1 VHFFPRVVEITFR
14 AKMTQ
19 PPPIKIVPYAYAF
32 KKLIYKKDVL
42 SSDVRILTLV
52 NPHEEL

>member
-1 VHFFPRVVEITFR
+1 
-14 AKMTQ
+14 MTQ